1 MLILGTLDCSSKV
14 VQGQNLGDAA
24 LAAGVPF
31 VVFSGGERI
40 GVDAMD
46 NKIKVHTNQK

>member
-1 MLILGTLDCSSKV
+1 M

-31 VVFSGGERI
+31 TVFSGGERI
-40 GVDAMD
+40 GVNVMD
-46 NKIKVHTNQK
+46 NKIKVRTNHK